1 MPSLLCPNI
10 IFLPFILYIHF
21 TLNDEKC
28 QIILNEK
35 IDKWVGMV
43 YCSISLNLKW
53 RNIKMLEELRQCGVC
68 PFRCKVNR
76 LEGKI
81 GRCGCNDK
89 IKIALASLHYYEEPC
104 ISGNNGSGTVFF
116 SNCNLNCLFCQ
127 NYKISQEGKG
137 REVSIE
143 ELADIFL
150 DQQKNGANNINLVTP
165 TMYAYQIIEA
175 LKIAKSKGLIIPV
188 IYNTNGYE
196 NVETIK
202 ALKGYID
209 VYLPDLKYY
218 SNEIAVKYSKAP
230 NYFEIATKAILEM
243 INQVETPEFNEN
255 GLIKKGVIIR
265 HLVLPGH
272 IQNSKHILK
281 WLKENVN
288 SRAYV
293 SVMAQYFPTYKA
305 KEDKYLNRKLTNKE
319 YSEIEQYLYLL
330 DIENGYMQDL
340 GKHEEEYVPDF

>member
-1 MPSLLCPNI
+1 MFLEILSLFCKHSIKRRL
-10 IFLPFILYIHF
+10 
-21 TLNDEKC
+21 
-28 QIILNEK
+28 QIIERK
-35 IDKWVGMV
+35 IDKWVEMV
-43 YCSISLNLKW
+43 YCSISLYLKW
-53 RNIKMLEELRQCGVC
+53 RNIKMLEELRQCEVC
-68 PFRCKVNR
+68 PFRCKVNT

-81 GRCGCNDK
+81 GRCGCKDK

-175 LKIAKSKGLIIPV
+175 LKIAKPKGLTIPV

-243 INQVETPEFNEN
+243 INQVGAPEFDEN
-255 GLIKKGVIIR
+255 GLIKRGVIIR